1 MADILNKEAWFHSPI
16 PPFTVIIRSILQGP
30 LNEKTTL
37 LSGADKP
44 KNEEESLMHE
54 RFILR
59 HKPWILHNHFM
70 KDSMSSC
77 HWHLRK
83 HFLIL

>member
-1 MADILNKEAWFHSPI
+1 MTDILNKEAWFHSPI

-44 KNEEESLMHE
+44 KNEE
-54 RFILR
+54 
-59 HKPWILHNHFM
+59 
-70 KDSMSSC
+70 
-77 HWHLRK
+77 
-83 HFLIL
+83 